1 MSTII
6 SLAGS
11 GGTNIFSTYPMLTDA
26 FGRQRVSEPYTLGDY
41 KHLYGLDPNFLDVTA
56 NGGSISFQADKACAR
71 LATTST
77 ANSSAIHQTKFY
89 HQYMPGKS
97 QLILSSFNFYSAT
110 LGVTKRTGYFDNSNG
125 ILFQQDGDGTLR
137 MIIRTFTS
145 GVAVDAENI
154 PQSSWNVDK
163 CNGTGPSGF
172 NLDITKTQI
181 LFIEF
186 EWLGVGR
193 VRVGFIHDGQFIVA
207 HDFIHDNVLP
217 VVYMSN
223 PNLPIRCEIV
233 SSGSNPAAYMDQICS
248 TVLSEG
254 GYVESGQDWAAENL
268 AFRSVGSGASLPIFA
283 IRLKTAFNTYANR
296 MIVRLSK
303 YNITSTNQ
311 PLSFRVIKLPNAAA
325 LTTGTAWVNV
335 NNNSGVEYNIGAT
348 AIGTNEVLDAG
359 YVAASNAAKES
370 LTSVA
375 NPSSAKKN
383 YIVQN
388 YTSTDSEIYAIVVTN
403 LGANAT
409 DVGVSMQWRE
419 IY

>member
-6 SLAGS
+6 GLS
-11 GGTNIFSTYPMLTDA
+11 GVGNTDIISKYPMLTDA
-26 FGRQRVSEPYTLGDY
+26 FGRERVSEPYTLGDY

-56 NGGSISFQADKACAR
+56 NGGSVSFQTNQACAR
-71 LATTST
+71 LSITSA
-77 ANSSAIHQTKFY
+77 ANSSVIHQTKFY

-97 QLILSSFNFYSAT
+97 QLIFTTFNLYAAT
-110 LGVTKRTGYFDNSNG
+110 TGVTKRTGYFDSNNG
-125 ILFQQDGDGTLR
+125 IFLQQDGDGTLR

-145 GVAVDAENI
+145 GVATEAENKT
-154 PQSSWNVDK
+154 QAEWNVDK

-172 NLDITKTQI
+172 NLDVTKTQI
-181 LFIEF
+181 MFIEF
-186 EWLGVGR
+186 QWLGVGR
-193 VRVGFIHDGQFIVA
+193 VRVGFVHEGSFVIA
-207 HDFIHDNVLP
+207 HEFQHDNILP

-223 PNLPIRCEIV
+223 PNLPIRCEVV
-233 SSGSNPAAYMDQICS
+233 SSGSNPAAFMDQICS

-254 GYVESGQDWAAENL
+254 GYIESGQDWAAENL
-268 AFRSVGSGASLPIFA
+268 ALISVGVGVTLPIFA
-283 IRLKTAFNTYANR
+283 IRLTNAFNTYANR

-303 YNITSTNQ
+303 YNVTSTNQ
-311 PLSFRVIKLPNAAA
+311 PLSFRVVKLPNAAA
-325 LTTGTAWVNV
+325 FTTGSAWTTVNTG
-335 NNNSGVEYNIGAT
+335 SGVEYNIGGT

-370 LTSVA
+370 LTAVS
-375 NPSSAKKN
+375 NPTTAKKN

-388 YTSTDSEIYAIVVTN
+388 YTSTDSEIYALVVTN
-403 LGANAT
+403 LGNNST